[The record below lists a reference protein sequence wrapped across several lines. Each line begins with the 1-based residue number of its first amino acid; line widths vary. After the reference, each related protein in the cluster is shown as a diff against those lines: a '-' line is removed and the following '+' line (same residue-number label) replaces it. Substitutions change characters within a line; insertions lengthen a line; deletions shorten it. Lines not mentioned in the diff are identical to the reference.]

1 MGLVP
6 GVVAAGV
13 DQPDFFQRQVGV
25 YVGDVGLERQ
35 ASFEEFGCFHA
46 YQIMRLIWGWTCPH
60 EGVGCC
66 GPWNRRYFGRVTVD
80 RTDWALLGALQEDGR
95 ASFADLARTVSMSP
109 SAVAE
114 RVRRLEEAGVIAGY
128 RAVVSPEQV
137 GLGVMA
143 FVRLRYPTGNYRPF
157 HALLDS
163 TPEIVEAHH
172 VTGEDCFVL
181 KVLARSMRHLEEV
194 TGRIGGLGAVTTSV
208 VYSSPLT
215 GRAIAVD

>member
-1 MGLVP
+1 
-6 GVVAAGV
+6 
-13 DQPDFFQRQVGV
+13 
-25 YVGDVGLERQ
+25 
-35 ASFEEFGCFHA
+35 
-46 YQIMRLIWGWTCPH
+46 
-60 EGVGCC
+60 
-66 GPWNRRYFGRVTVD
+66 
-80 RTDWALLGALQEDGR
+80 
-95 ASFADLARTVSMSP
+95 MSA
-109 SAVAE
+109 SAVTE
-114 RVRRLEEAGVIAGY
+114 RVRRLEEAGVISGY
-128 RAVVSPEQV
+128 RATVDPARV
-137 GLGVMA
+137 GLDVMA

-181 KVLARSMRHLEEV
+181 KVVARSMRHLEEV